1 MSPRLEREAAMD
13 DMAAWAQ
20 ANRFA
25 PIPCPIPEPRPKPR
39 FVPRSAMSRS
49 EAIGRCIDDRDSA
62 DVLEALCNSG
72 VLDEQRVGE
81 MLEANHERRLQQEA
95 EKQA

>member
-1 MSPRLEREAAMD
+1 MNARPNIPGAEAD
-13 DMAAWAQ
+13 
-20 ANRFA
+20 RFA

-49 EAIGRCIDDRDSA
+49 EAIGRCIDNQDSA